1 MPNGSDLSAVKLE
14 FVRDVTVTYLNNIYP
29 KPLTA
34 LSEDVR
40 QKAIE
45 QHRKEIS
52 EFIESVYSTI
62 DKLHLTKDKIAPSS
76 RK

>member
-1 MPNGSDLSAVKLE
+1 MANGSDLSAVKLE
-14 FVRDVTVTYLNNIYP
+14 FVRDVTVAYLNNIYP

-45 QHRKEIS
+45 QHRKDIN
-52 EFIESVYSTI
+52 EFIESLHSTV
-62 DKLHLTKDKIAPSS
+62 DKLHLAKDKIAPSS
-76 RK
+76 KK